1 MTGLQPDPKLESQ
14 KCSSWWKHKHVR
26 FGEGSESGNQ
36 SLPMRE
42 LEVSL
47 CHCLFLFDF
56 KCTYVV
62 SGTRKP
68 NIIPE
73 NTIFVFRP
81 GWTHDDVEP
90 VAGAVSDELTGLDRA
105 LTRLVPQHTAYH
117 LWTWLFSILVPRISR
132 ARPCETRNV
141 NN

>member
-1 MTGLQPDPKLESQ
+1 
-14 KCSSWWKHKHVR
+14 
-26 FGEGSESGNQ
+26 
-36 SLPMRE
+36 MRE

-81 GWTHDDVEP
+81 RGVAGQCGEQKWCYGKPGQTEDQGDEGAGWPHDDVEP